1 MTPTTSRKL
10 DTNIMSN
17 TAPTPKAIERLDPD
31 TLFDPTDLGFCSTVV
46 TPAGART
53 VYVAGKLA
61 DDHNA
66 DFELQ
71 VAQSFENLRVALE
84 AGGASLAT
92 VVKITCLIVDAD
104 SERIGVVSQARRDHF
119 GTNRPTSTII
129 PVPRLV
135 GENALFEIDAI
146 AIAD

>member
-1 MTPTTSRKL
+1 MTPPTSRKP
-10 DTNIMSN
+10 DTNTMSN
-17 TAPTPKAIERLDPD
+17 RAPTPKAIERLDPD

-66 DFELQ
+66 DFESQ
-71 VAQSFENLRVALE
+71 VAQSFENLRVALD

-146 AIAD
+146 AVAD